1 MQFAVA
7 QSHALAAAAAP
18 KYHLERVRGETG
30 TLQPWVAMSIN
41 AGFWQSAQPLHWNTG
56 WQAGGVTYPQNIR
69 LYVGGGHIDRN
80 WTFVARVCVLFF
92 RNCASVSWTI
102 ETHCW
107 IVDPHC
113 LR

>member
-7 QSHALAAAAAP
+7 QSHALAAAAAAP

-41 AGFWQSAQPLHWNTG
+41 AGFWQSAQPLHWNAG

-69 LYVGGGHIDRN
+69 LYMGGR
-80 WTFVARVCVLFF
+80 TYR
-92 RNCASVSWTI
+92 
-102 ETHCW
+102 
-107 IVDPHC
+107 P
-113 LR
+113 